1 MCQSCVRTRW
11 IPALALVLL
20 VASSIGSAVKAA
32 EVDQSGAAKLGWKL
46 AIQAWT
52 NNRATLFETL
62 ELAQRLNLRYVEAFP
77 GQRLT
82 KDAEGS
88 IGPGMSDEQIQ
99 TLLDKAKACDVTLV
113 NFGVTGILGDEPGA
127 RKMFEWAKKLGLKT
141 LVTEPSK
148 ELLPLLDKL
157 ATEFDLTLAI
167 HNHPQPSHYWDP
179 ATILDAV
186 EGTSTRIGACADTGH
201 WVRSGLDP
209 VECLKQLEGRV
220 VSLHFK
226 DLGARTGDMHDVPWG
241 TGASDAAGQLAE
253 LKRQGFKGVFSIEYE
268 HQWDE
273 PTLAKC
279 VEFFHAQ
286 ANKLAAQ

>member
-1 MCQSCVRTRW
+1 MCTSCVRSKW
-11 IPALALVLL
+11 IPALAVLL
-20 VASSIGSAVKAA
+20 TAAPWFGSAVRAA
-32 EVDQSGAAKLGWKL
+32 EIDQSGAEKLGWKL

-62 ELAQRLNLRYVEAFP
+62 ELAQRLNLHYVEAFP
-77 GQRLT
+77 GQRLS
-82 KDAEGS
+82 KDFEGS
-88 IGPGMSDEQIQ
+88 LGPGMSDELVR
-99 TLLDKAKACDVTLV
+99 TLLDKAKACEVTLSC
-113 NFGVTGILGDEPGA
+113 FGVTGVPGDEPGA
-127 RKMFEWAKKLGLKT
+127 RKVFEWAQKLGLKT
-141 LVTEPSK
+141 LVTESGK
-148 ELLPLLDKL
+148 DQLPLLDKL
-157 ATEFDLTLAI
+157 AAEFDLTLAI
-167 HNHPQPSHYWDP
+167 HNHPKPSHYWGPD
-179 ATILDAV
+179 TVLDAV
-186 EGTSTRIGACADTGH
+186 GGASKRIGACADTGH

-209 VECLKQLEGRV
+209 VECLKKLDGRV

-226 DLGARTGDMHDVPWG
+226 DLNARTGDMHDVPWG

-286 ANKLAAQ
+286 ANKLAAE